1 MTSAD
6 DQDHSRWFERK
17 LGWRRRSVP
26 AVWTVAG
33 ATLLCVAVLAA
44 GCGGSDKPGLAGS
57 GPNGGEGTSGNSSG
71 GVMAKAVAYARCMRS
86 HGVPDFPDPT
96 ANPGGGFAFEINGG
110 PESDLNRDSP
120 AFSAADHDCRAL
132 LPGGDEP
139 APVSAPKLT
148 AEVKWARCMRSHGL
162 PGFPDP
168 NAQGAFDSSRFDDR
182 SPAFQAADQACH
194 SLEPSGPMTAVPGHG
209 SAS

>member
-6 DQDHSRWFERK
+6 DQDHSPRFEWE
-17 LGWRRRSVP
+17 LGRRPSVP
-26 AVWTVAG
+26 GIRTVAS

-44 GCGGSDKPGLAGS
+44 GCGGSDKPGRAGS
-57 GPNGGEGTSGNSSG
+57 GPNGADRTSGNSSS
-71 GVMAKAVAYARCMRS
+71 GVMAEAVAYARCMRG

-96 ANPGGGFAFEINGG
+96 ASPGGGFAFKINGRPG
-110 PESDLNRDSP
+110 SDLNPNRP
-120 AFSAADHDCRAL
+120 ALSAALDECRAL
-132 LPGGDEP
+132 LPAAEEP
-139 APVSAPKLT
+139 APVSAQKLA
-148 AEVKWARCMRSHGL
+148 AEVKWAHCMRSHGL

-168 NAQGAFDSSRFDDR
+168 DAEGAFDSSRFDDN
-182 SPAFQAADQACH
+182 SPAYQAAGQACH